1 MGNHGWDNTL
11 PSMQAIFMAR
21 GPLFNEQVQIE
32 SLNNVDIYHI
42 ACRILDLK
50 PNPYATAGSL
60 ANLSRIFRVTDG
72 TSTPSNHGLSLDC
85 RGSYFL
91 SLLISFILTKK

>member
-1 MGNHGWDNTL
+1 
-11 PSMQAIFMAR
+11 MQAIFMAR

-42 ACRILDLK
+42 ACRILELK

-60 ANLSRIFRVTDG
+60 VNLSRIFRATDG
-72 TSTPSNHGLSLDC
+72 TTTQQSSSHGHSLNF
-85 RGSYFL
+85 SKSFFL
-91 SLLISFILTKK
+91 LLTISFFLTFHFH